1 MKLVY
6 IKSLQFTFVFY
17 RQKAYLHVEP
27 KVIKLEDDGRRE
39 TKPRKFQEA
48 IKKKGFDYFEMLMQ
62 KNVSLYSE
70 AEIQYLLSFKERQYA
85 VRRERIRDYCSVQD
99 DPLFGMKI
107 DTLIYNPV
115 DRVSYCPIAK
125 VASSTWCNHFI
136 KLGRT
141 IDTLLPTT
149 IPLYRSK
156 SLFCIIIMFFHQ
168 PM

>member
-1 MKLVY
+1 
-6 IKSLQFTFVFY
+6 
-17 RQKAYLHVEP
+17 
-27 KVIKLEDDGRRE
+27 
-39 TKPRKFQEA
+39 
-48 IKKKGFDYFEMLMQ
+48 MLMQ

-115 DRVSYCPIAK
+115 DKVSYCPIAK

-141 IDTLLPTT
+141 IETLLPF
-149 IPLYRSK
+149 
-156 SLFCIIIMFFHQ
+156 FCIIIMFLDPTGSLAFTLWVSNHFDLNT
-168 PM
+168 

>member
-1 MKLVY
+1 MKPKDHGRKEIESREY
-6 IKSLQFTFVFY
+6 
-17 RQKAYLHVEP
+17 QK
-27 KVIKLEDDGRRE
+27 
-39 TKPRKFQEA
+39 A
-48 IKKKGFDYFEMLMQ
+48 IKKKGFDYFQMLMQ

-70 AEIQYLLSFKERQYA
+70 AEIQFILSFKERQYA

-141 IDTLLPTT
+141 FDTLGYPCTDQ
-149 IPLYRSK
+149 SH
-156 SLFCIIIMFFHQ
+156 FFVLSFFISQ
-168 PM
+168 CD

>member
-17 RQKAYLHVEP
+17 RQEAYLHVEP

-99 DPLFGMKI
+99 DPLFGMKVE
-107 DTLIYNPV
+107 TLIYNPV

-141 IDTLLPTT
+141 IDTLLT
-149 IPLYRSK
+149 LYRSK

>member
-1 MKLVY
+1 MKLVN
-6 IKSLQFTFVFY
+6 IKFLQFTFVFY
-17 RQKAYLHVEP
+17 RQEAYLHVEP
-27 KVIKLEDDGRRE
+27 KVIKLEDDGKRE
-39 TKPRKFQEA
+39 TKPRKFQKAQKA
-48 IKKKGFDYFEMLMQ
+48 IKKKGFGFFEMLMQ

-70 AEIQYLLSFKERQYA
+70 AEIQFLLSFKERQYA
-85 VRRERIRDYCSVQD
+85 VRRERIKDYCSVQD

-136 KLGRT
+136 KLGIT
-141 IDTLLPTT
+141 TDILLTLH
-149 IPLYRSK
+149 RSK
-156 SLFCIIIMFFHQ
+156 SLFCIIIKFFLQ